1 MSNIKR
7 KIWNSCPL
15 CGGKLAQKKVT
26 HPQEHEG
33 QIIILEN
40 VPAEVCEQCGEV
52 LLRPEAADRVQK
64 LVWSQPPPKRTA
76 HVPVYDLEE
85 TI

>member
-1 MSNIKR
+1 MNG
-7 KIWNSCPL
+7 WNSCPL
-15 CGGKLAQKKVT
+15 CHGKLVERKIT

-33 QIIILEN
+33 HIIILEN

-52 LLRPEAADRVQK
+52 LLKPEAVDRVQK
-64 LVWSQPPPKRTA
+64 LVWSQPSPKRTA
-76 HVPVYDLEE
+76 QVPVYDLED